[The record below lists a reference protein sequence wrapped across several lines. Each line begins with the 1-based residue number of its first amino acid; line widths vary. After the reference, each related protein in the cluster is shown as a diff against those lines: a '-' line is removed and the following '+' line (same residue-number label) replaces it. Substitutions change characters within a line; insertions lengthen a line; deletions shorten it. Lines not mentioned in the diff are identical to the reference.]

1 MKKYYYSF
9 AVHVLLLLLLLS
21 FGRWKVESNKSLE
34 QVIIVDFSKRP
45 NYSAPKST
53 VTKPKSKTVKKA
65 EPKVKPRKE
74 KTTPTSQKP
83 KEQSK
88 STEAASEAKNKVKIA
103 QEKAALQAAQKL
115 AEEQRQKKSTIEK
128 AKKAK
133 LEKVDYFKNLFKSSV
148 AKSKVQEE
156 LEEREGHNK
165 VQEAEVLSKD
175 KSLSG
180 AISNRSVIKKPTI
193 RDNTQKEGRVIVKIC
208 VDSSGKVISS
218 TYTQIGSTTADAHL
232 IELAEKG
239 ALQFQFSESDVFR
252 QCGRVII
259 DFTLKA

>member
-9 AVHVLLLLLLLS
+9 AVHVLLMLLLLS

-34 QVIIVDFSKRP
+34 QVIIVDFSERP
-45 NYSAPKST
+45 NHNTPKST
-53 VTKPKSKTVKKA
+53 VSKPKPKSVKKA
-65 EPKVKPRKE
+65 VSKVKPTRE

-88 STEAASEAKNKVKIA
+88 STEAASEAKNKAKLA
-103 QEKAALQAAQKL
+103 QEKAAIQAAQKL
-115 AEEQRQKKSTIEK
+115 AEEQRQEKIAKEKAEK
-128 AKKAK
+128 AKS
-133 LEKVDYFKNLFKSSV
+133 EKVDYFKNLFKSSV
-148 AKSKVQEE
+148 AKSKAQEE
-156 LEEREGHNK
+156 LEQREGKNEA
-165 VQEAEVLSKD
+165 QEAKVFSKD
-175 KSLSG
+175 KSVSG

-218 TYTQIGSTTADAHL
+218 TYTQIGSTTTDAHL